1 VVVPEYSKAATAAP
15 QIFSDDRSGKMRQ
28 RKIRF
33 QTAFTKTL
41 FFSVLYILPLWVN
54 AGQRHTNLN
63 TEIQDSGF

>member
-1 VVVPEYSKAATAAP
+1 VVPEYNKAATAAP
-15 QIFSDDRSGKMRQ
+15 QILSDDRSGKMRQ

-41 FFSVLYILPLWVN
+41 FFSVLYCPLWVN

-63 TEIQDSGF
+63 TEIQDSGS